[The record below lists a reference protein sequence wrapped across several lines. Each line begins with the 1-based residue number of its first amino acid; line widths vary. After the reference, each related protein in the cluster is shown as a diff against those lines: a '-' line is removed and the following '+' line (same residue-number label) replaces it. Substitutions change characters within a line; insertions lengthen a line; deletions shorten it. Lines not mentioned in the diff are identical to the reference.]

1 MTAPSPAPLA
11 AALAEAG
18 IPDLSRLPADALE
31 PMPQKGVAHDHVR
44 LRGRGLVLRIPRWSQ
59 IGLDPVSALAHQAAA
74 FQRAEPS
81 GHTPRLVATLPPGT
95 TLPSGAELPMGALPM
110 GALLVTEVV
119 GRTPRL
125 PDDMAAIAR
134 ALAALH
140 RLSPPADPA
149 PLPCPADPAAA
160 LLAQVER
167 QAAWFDEADLSA
179 AARAL
184 IAQELAAARA
194 EPVAAPMP
202 SVMVGVDVHP
212 GNFLIDA
219 QGKAWF
225 LDLEKLQ
232 YGHPAMDLAHASL
245 STSTRWD
252 PAVNAVLSAAAVD
265 AFHAAW
271 RAAVPPAL
279 ADATRP
285 ALAPLRRLTWLRTL
299 SWMARWS
306 RHGAS
311 LSPGMPDTL
320 RAHMNAHAAAILRA
334 EDIERVRRDWIWTFS
349 TDCVVNTDAPT

>member
-1 MTAPSPAPLA
+1 MTAHSLATPA

-18 IPDLSRLPADALE
+18 IPDLHALPADALE

-59 IGLDPVSALAHQAAA
+59 IGLDPAAALAHQAAA

-81 GHTPRLVATLPPGT
+81 GHTPRLVATLPPGA
-95 TLPSGAELPMGALPM
+95 TLPSGAGLPM

-125 PDDMAAIAR
+125 PADMAAIAR

-140 RLSPPADPA
+140 RLPPPADPA

-184 IAQELAAARA
+184 IAQELDAARA
-194 EPVAAPMP
+194 DPVAAPMP

-212 GNFLIDA
+212 GNFLIDDR
-219 QGKAWF
+219 GKAWF

-252 PAVNAVLSAAAVD
+252 PAINAVLSATEID

-271 RAAVPPAL
+271 RAAVPAEL
-279 ADATRP
+279 ADTTLS
-285 ALAPLRRLTWLRTL
+285 ALKPLRRLTWLRTL

-311 LSPGMPDTL
+311 LSPGMPDAL
-320 RAHMNAHAAAILRA
+320 RAHMDAHAAAILRA